1 MTRCGKCDRPVAAGR
16 LIGVR
21 ETSTHP
27 DKRPAADRP
36 FRRLPIAGGGPRTGA
51 PVRSALVAGLFAV
64 AQAGWLAATVTLL
77 FAAGDLASAR
87 PFAGPVVLAVH
98 LVTVVV
104 LPSAV
109 TGAAL
114 HLLPVML
121 RNSLSWQPMLA
132 ALPALLAGGF
142 LVASGVGLGSG
153 WLTWPGV
160 LLVAAG
166 LGVVLLQLIGL
177 LVRAPRGRMVVVSRT
192 GVGLVCLHVTAALA
206 VGAVIFARGDQSLAG
221 ISHERLVLIHLH
233 LAVIGWLALLIV
245 TVGRTLIPMLAQA
258 PAAARRTLPVEE
270 LCLSIGLWVL
280 IAGLALSIT
289 WLEVLG
295 GGLIVL
301 ALGRF
306 AALVARVARA
316 RRSPSLEA
324 PLGHV
329 LAGVVF
335 IAQAAGIGLALLAGS
350 VATRNGAEAYV
361 ILLLLGWAVG
371 VTLGH
376 TGKLLS
382 LSVWVSWPPGPRPKQ
397 ADLYPRRLWQAETA
411 FFALGVEGLA
421 AGALL
426 GSQSLA
432 LAAAVLLFASA
443 LTATMG
449 TAHTWRLRS
458 R

>member
-1 MTRCGKCDRPVAAGR
+1 VRSSLVAA
-16 LIGVR
+16 
-21 ETSTHP
+21 
-27 DKRPAADRP
+27 
-36 FRRLPIAGGGPRTGA
+36 
-51 PVRSALVAGLFAV
+51 LFAV
-64 AQAGWLAATVTLL
+64 ADLAWLAASGTLL

-87 PFAGPVVLAVH
+87 PFAGPIVLAVH

-104 LPSAV
+104 LPCAV

-121 RNSLSWQPMLA
+121 RNDLRWQPTLPL
-132 ALPALLAGGF
+132 LPALLAGG
-142 LVASGVGLGSG
+142 LLLASGVGFDSG
-153 WLTWPGV
+153 WLIWPGAV
-160 LLVAAG
+160 LVTVG
-166 LGVVLLQLIGL
+166 LGVVLSQLIGL
-177 LVRAPRGRMVVVSRT
+177 LLRAPRGRMVVVSRT

-206 VGAVIFARGDQSLAG
+206 LGVVIFAHGDRPLAG
-221 ISHERLVLIHLH
+221 IPHEKLVLIHLH
-233 LAVIGWLALLIV
+233 LAVVGWLALFIV
-245 TVGRTLIPMLAQA
+245 TVGRTLVPMLAQA
-258 PAAARRTLPVEE
+258 PAAAPRTLPLEE
-270 LCLSIGLWVL
+270 LCLSTGLWVL
-280 IAGLALSIT
+280 VAGLATSNT
-289 WLEVLG
+289 ALEVVG
-295 GGLIVL
+295 GGLIAS

-306 AALVARVARA
+306 AALVMRTARA

-335 IAQAAGIGLALLAGS
+335 IAQATGIGLALLAGS
-350 VATRNGAEAYV
+350 VGTRNGAEAYV

-397 ADLYPRRLWQAETA
+397 SQLYPRKLWQAETVL
-411 FFALGVEGLA
+411 FALGVEGLA

-426 GSQSLA
+426 GSQGLA
-432 LAAAVLLFASA
+432 LAAAVSLVASA
-443 LTATMG
+443 LTATIG
-449 TAHTWRLRS
+449 TAHTWRLRW